1 MDEMYLLKWD
11 EHMKRFYFIL
21 LAVFSLLGFSSCD
34 DDDHFSPDSVVE
46 KAFLEKYPTATHVSW
61 VKKGNYVEAEFKEGT
76 VFMKAWFDLD
86 GNWSMTETEITDL
99 RLLPV
104 AVQEAFAASAYAQ
117 WKIDDIDQLERP
129 GMETVYIIEV
139 ENGNQ
144 EVDLIY
150 SAEGVLIKEVVDQ
163 DDDHESYLPQ
173 TLPTAVTTFINTH
186 YPGARILES
195 GVEKGKLEVDIL
207 HEGKSKEVVFDANN
221 QWLYTEYDVLLK
233 DVPQVVID
241 SWKSSVYKDYRLD
254 DLDVFETSDGKYY
267 QFELES
273 GEREVKFLVNEDGT
287 IRN

>member
-1 MDEMYLLKWD
+1 
-11 EHMKRFYFIL
+11 MKRFYFIL

-46 KAFLEKYPTATHVSW
+46 KAFLEKYPAATHVSW

-86 GNWSMTETEITDL
+86 GNWSMTETETDF
-99 RLLPV
+99 RSLPG
-104 AVQEAFAASAYAQ
+104 AVQEAFLASAYAQ
-117 WKIDDIDQLERP
+117 WERDDINKLERP
-129 GMETVYIIEV
+129 GMETVYVIEV

-144 EVDLIY
+144 EVDLVY
-150 SAEGVLIKEVVDQ
+150 STEGVLIKEVVDREG
-163 DDDHESYLPQ
+163 DDHQSYLPQ
-173 TLPTAVTTFINTH
+173 TLPTAVTTFISTH

-195 GVEKGKLEVDIL
+195 GIEKGRLEVDIL

-221 QWLYTEYDVLLK
+221 QWLYTEYDVLLE
-233 DVPQVVID
+233 DVPPVVID
-241 SWKSSVYKDYRLD
+241 SWKSSAYKDYRLD
-254 DLDVFETSDGKYY
+254 GLDVFETPDGKYY

-273 GEREVKFLVNEDGT
+273 GESEVKLLVNEDGT